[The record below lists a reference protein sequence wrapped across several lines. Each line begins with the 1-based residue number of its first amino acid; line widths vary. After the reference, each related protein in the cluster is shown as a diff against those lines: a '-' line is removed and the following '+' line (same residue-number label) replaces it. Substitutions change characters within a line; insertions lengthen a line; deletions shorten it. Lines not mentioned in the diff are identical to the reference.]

1 MQFTTTKYLNY
12 FRKQFFALS
21 VFAPLYFYL
30 FLYSLLNVIFKCYA
44 ASLATIGV
52 DIANAQPLTRF
63 QSTQNT
69 KETEEKNEMKNGIK
83 NLNILLRL
91 GRKIGSGSFGDIYLG
106 TNISTG
112 EEGGEIILIT
122 AVYCITKNCITKN
135 NKQ

>member
-1 MQFTTTKYLNY
+1 M
-12 FRKQFFALS
+12 
-21 VFAPLYFYL
+21 
-30 FLYSLLNVIFKCYA
+30 YSLLNVIFKCYA

-69 KETEEKNEMKNGIK
+69 KETEEKNEIKNGIK

-122 AVYCITKNCITKN
+122 AVYCAEITITN
-135 NKQ
+135 LLQ

>member
-12 FRKQFFALS
+12 FRKQFFALA
-21 VFAPLYFYL
+21 VFAPLYFYLYL

-122 AVYCITKNCITKN
+122 AVYCAEITITN
-135 NKQ
+135 LLQ